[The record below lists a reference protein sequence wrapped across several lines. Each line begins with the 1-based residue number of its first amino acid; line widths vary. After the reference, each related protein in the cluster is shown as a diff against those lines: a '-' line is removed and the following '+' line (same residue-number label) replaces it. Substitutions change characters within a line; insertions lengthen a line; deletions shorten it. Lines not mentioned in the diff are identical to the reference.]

1 MDEPARLGNLQRS
14 ADAAIE
20 RFVAAVRAGDPV
32 AAASGYAVDARLVAP
47 SADLIEGRDRIES
60 FWRAGLEAGIR
71 AVELVPHRIDGN
83 ETVAFEIGR
92 YAMRLRTGSGSLVDR
107 GSYLLVHQR
116 SADGDWAWA
125 LEMFTPDGA
134 PQVASGTPV
143 GDEGEVDDD

>member
-1 MDEPARLGNLQRS
+1 MNEPARHGSVHRS
-14 ADAAIE
+14 ALAANE
-20 RFVAAVRAGDPV
+20 RFVAAVRAGDAV

-71 AVELVPHRIDGN
+71 AVELVPHRIDRH
-83 ETVAFEIGR
+83 ESVAFEIGR
-92 YAMRLRTGSGSLVDR
+92 YAMRVRTGTGSLVDR

-116 SADGDWAWA
+116 SADGKWAWA

-134 PQVASGTPV
+134 PQVASGTPAGEEREV
-143 GDEGEVDDD
+143 GHD